1 MAIPYADFYCSMISH
16 SLPSAYTC
24 IVSERVTNGNFAVE
38 IEPNVENDSVYYQLF
53 WKSSTEK
60 PINIQ
65 LSVSFSLYVA
75 GQVPVH
81 VL

>member
-1 MAIPYADFYCSMISH
+1 MAIPYADFNCSIISH

-24 IVSERVTNGNFAVE
+24 TLSERVMNGNFVEE
-38 IEPNVENDSVYYQLF
+38 IEPNVENDSVNYQLF

-65 LSVSFSLYVA
+65 LCVCFSLYVA

>member
-1 MAIPYADFYCSMISH
+1 M
-16 SLPSAYTC
+16 
-24 IVSERVTNGNFAVE
+24 NGNFVEE
-38 IEPNVENDSVYYQLF
+38 IEPNVENDSVNYQLF

-65 LSVSFSLYVA
+65 LSVSFSLYLA